1 MKTAITPEDFTRA
14 KKLDVN
20 GNPRYIIHFL
30 HLNKDG
36 DAAPHDISGKYAAA
50 VTRANKLGGKK
61 YHNKQYGGGIIFQC
75 YALEG
80 LCDELNNAM
89 RGPIVWTELWDAMK
103 ENPSAWVETTEEMYW
118 EMLEVV
124 PPVKM
129 TGRHFLV
136 GEAHHSNEQGEE
148 VYACFKKSGTRFF
161 ARYLTI
167 SQFSHA

>member
-1 MKTAITPEDFTRA
+1 MKTTITPNDFTRA

-36 DAAPHDISGKYAAA
+36 DAAPHDISGMYAAA

-61 YHNKQYGGGIIFQC
+61 YHNKQYGGGIIFQS
-75 YALEG
+75 YGLEG
-80 LCDELNNAM
+80 LCDDLNNAM
-89 RGPIVWTELWDAMK
+89 RGPVVWNELWAAM
-103 ENPSAWVETTEEMYW
+103 EETPSAWIETTEEMYW
-118 EMLEVV
+118 EMLEAV

-136 GEAHHSNEQGEE
+136 GEAHHHNEQGEA
-148 VYACFKKSGTRFF
+148 VYACFKKAGTRFF
-161 ARYLTI
+161 ARYLTVT
-167 SQFSHA
+167 QFSYA